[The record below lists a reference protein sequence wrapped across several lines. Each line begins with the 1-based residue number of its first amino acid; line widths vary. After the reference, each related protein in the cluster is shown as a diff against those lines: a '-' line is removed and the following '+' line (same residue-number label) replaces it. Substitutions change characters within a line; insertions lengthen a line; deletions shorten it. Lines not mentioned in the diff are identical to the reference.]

1 MLKVLILSTNT
12 EALKWKSL
20 PKKLSEIEDILN
32 TVKNGKFE
40 VTFFTNEDLK
50 PEVVDGRITHKW
62 FDDFSFPLYERGYD
76 FVLLHF
82 SGEQKKQWGIL
93 PTLGG
98 SSHTNDGDLVGEA
111 WFWADEKS
119 TRKGRIRFVETC
131 LHEMSHLLA
140 KGTHVIDETHV
151 ADEKKGTVKSLF
163 KTYDMSL
170 YLKQEKEISRL
181 QKLITLLKPKQPTT
195 LHKRLPEPYNEYIT
209 QGYGVKNSAY
219 KATGHHIG
227 VDYGVPLNTS
237 IYAPWNGEVTV
248 TGTHGT
254 LGNFCYFE
262 YEWEGKKRVERF
274 LHLIRVPE
282 RGKYKRGEVVAYS
295 GNTGMSTGPH
305 FHCDGW
311 WDEVNTSII
320 NAKNFTQLTYNPHI

>member
-20 PKKLSEIEDILN
+20 PKKLSEIEDTLN
-32 TVKNGKFE
+32 TAKNGKFE
-40 VTFFTNEDLK
+40 VTFLTNENLK
-50 PEVVDGRITHKW
+50 PEVVDGRITHTW
-62 FDDFSFPLYERGYD
+62 FDENRVKGYD
-76 FVLLHF
+76 FIVLHMSL
-82 SGEQKKQWGIL
+82 KQAKAWGIK
-93 PTLGG
+93 PTLRG
-98 SSHTNDGDLVGEA
+98 SSQNDTDFIGEMYL
-111 WFWADEKS
+111 WADENTK
-119 TRKGRIRFVETC
+119 RNGYNQFVETC
-131 LHEMSHLLA
+131 LHEISHEIA
-140 KGTHVIDETHV
+140 RGTQVPDTTHAYHDRYGSIKGIF
-151 ADEKKGTVKSLF
+151 KK
-163 KTYDMSL
+163 YDMSL
-170 YLKQEKEISRL
+170 YLVKQFEAEKTRL
-181 QKLITLLKPKQPTT
+181 EKLIALLKPKQPTT

-209 QGYGVKNSAY
+209 QGYGVPNKAY
-219 KATGHHIG
+219 PATGHHIG
-227 VDYGVPLNTS
+227 NDYGVPLNTP
-237 IYAPWNGEVTV
+237 IFAPWEGEVTV
-248 TGTHGT
+248 VGTHGT

-311 WDEVNTSII
+311 WNEVNTSIV